1 MMIRMHMKRPTEDI
15 ISPAIALPLPPAFF
29 FETPAIEKIRPKI
42 AGIPLSNGIHEVQR
56 LMIPNIR
63 PAVAA
68 PFILVLVLLM
78 GVIITGC

>member
-29 FETPAIEKIRPKI
+29 FETPAIAKIRHRI

-68 PFILVLVLLM
+68 PFILVLLSM

>member
-29 FETPAIEKIRPKI
+29 FVIPVIEKIRPKT
-42 AGIPLSNGIHEVQR
+42 AGNALSNGIHEIQM

-68 PFILVLVLLM
+68 PFILVLLSM

>member
-68 PFILVLVLLM
+68 PFILVLLSM